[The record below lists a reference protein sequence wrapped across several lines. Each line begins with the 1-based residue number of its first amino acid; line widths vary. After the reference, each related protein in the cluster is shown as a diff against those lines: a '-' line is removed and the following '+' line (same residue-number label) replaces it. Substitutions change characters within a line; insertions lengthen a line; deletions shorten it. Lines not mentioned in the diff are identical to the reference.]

1 MVRRSRSFGLSARW
15 AAMRSGAFQVVR
27 ALSAKGAGRVSIR
40 VMIAHRQ
47 DGVGGFSRRR

>member
-1 MVRRSRSFGLSARW
+1 
-15 AAMRSGAFQVVR
+15 MRSGAFQVVR

-47 DGVGGFSRRR
+47 DGVGVIMYAR